1 MKNNMAFKMF
11 RTHTFPFMSE
21 LSIDK
26 CFIVVSGSQIKATN
40 KIVKSIVKDFTG
52 NFICIIISFVRVLR
66 IRKTYI
72 QCDEVIIMA
81 FVWRVATWGIRMSRP
96 GLKQITAFM
105 TLFKEQLAMNR
116 SCYDIL
122 SLLNITRFRPQ
133 QS

>member
-1 MKNNMAFKMF
+1 
-11 RTHTFPFMSE
+11 MSE

-26 CFIVVSGSQIKATN
+26 CFIVVSGSQIQATN

-81 FVWRVATWGIRMSRP
+81 FVWRP
-96 GLKQITAFM
+96 GESECQDLV
-105 TLFKEQLAMNR
+105 
-116 SCYDIL
+116 
-122 SLLNITRFRPQ
+122 
-133 QS
+133 

>member
-1 MKNNMAFKMF
+1 
-11 RTHTFPFMSE
+11 MSE
-21 LSIDK
+21 QGIDK

-81 FVWRVATWGIRMSRP
+81 FV
-96 GLKQITAFM
+96 
-105 TLFKEQLAMNR
+105 
-116 SCYDIL
+116 
-122 SLLNITRFRPQ
+122 
-133 QS
+133 